1 MREYY
6 SEKVRLIHKE
16 KFECHS
22 SAQTTA
28 AETAF
33 SLKRHD
39 KDRNI
44 KSVSLKGGTRPLITD
59 LDFRDHTAKDF
70 YKEDEIA
77 RKSLTSGMRYE
88 IYPGR
93 QIASARSSSNQSSVK
108 NSKIARAFKNL
119 FRSGTSIPP
128 KTHANLSNKNS
139 FTAKNSYHLQTS
151 VQNTQNKQSYQ
162 INGRNLVDA
171 FDKRRRMNLRK
182 SEMNAT
188 TAIKNDTAM
197 CVSKH
202 PTMKIDS
209 KSFVLSARK
218 FISSQNQLFA
228 R

>member
-128 KTHANLSNKNS
+128 KTHANLQIK
-139 FTAKNSYHLQTS
+139 TASQLKIAIIFKHQFKTR
-151 VQNTQNKQSYQ
+151 K
-162 INGRNLVDA
+162 INNH
-171 FDKRRRMNLRK
+171 
-182 SEMNAT
+182 
-188 TAIKNDTAM
+188 IKLM
-197 CVSKH
+197 VE
-202 PTMKIDS
+202 I
-209 KSFVLSARK
+209 
-218 FISSQNQLFA
+218 
-228 R
+228 